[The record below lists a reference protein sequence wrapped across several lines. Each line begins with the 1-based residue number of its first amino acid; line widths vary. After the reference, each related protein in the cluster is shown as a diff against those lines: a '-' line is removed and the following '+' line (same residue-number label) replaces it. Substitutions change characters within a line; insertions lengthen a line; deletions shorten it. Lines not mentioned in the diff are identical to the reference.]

1 MVVFLSMI
9 QNTQNNNIHNR
20 CFFLIDYPT
29 MKATIQAYAIEIIV
43 WVRVSIII

>member
-20 CFFLIDYPT
+20 CFFFLIDYPT
-29 MKATIQAYAIEIIV
+29 MKATIQAYAIKIIV
-43 WVRVSIII
+43 